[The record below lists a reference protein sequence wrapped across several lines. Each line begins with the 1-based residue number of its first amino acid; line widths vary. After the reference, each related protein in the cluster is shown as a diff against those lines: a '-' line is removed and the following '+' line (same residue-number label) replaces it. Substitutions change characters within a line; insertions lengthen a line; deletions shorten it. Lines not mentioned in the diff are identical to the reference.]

1 MTQTVFSHD
10 MVAHVWA
17 QQRQQNGRSNNGNFY
32 FEGRTLYSYGGHFPV
47 GIFAAPGG
55 PVFMNADS
63 YSVSTSRHQSEA
75 RAAVRHLETM
85 SLRSEDHTSEL
96 QSLMRISY
104 SVFFFNKNYTSTSF
118 LYYH

>member
-1 MTQTVFSHD
+1 MAQVFSND

-17 QQRQQNGRSNNGNFY
+17 QQNQQSGRSNNGNFY

-63 YSVSTSRHQSEA
+63 YSVSTSKHQSYA
-75 RAAVRHLETM
+75 RRAVSPDIT
-85 SLRSEDHTSEL
+85 
-96 QSLMRISY
+96 
-104 SVFFFNKNYTSTSF
+104 
-118 LYYH
+118 